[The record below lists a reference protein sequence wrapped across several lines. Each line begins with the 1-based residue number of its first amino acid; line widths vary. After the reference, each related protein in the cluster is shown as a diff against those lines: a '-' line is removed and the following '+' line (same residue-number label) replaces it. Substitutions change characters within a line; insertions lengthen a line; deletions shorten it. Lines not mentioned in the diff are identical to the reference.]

1 MSSNSPFDEQSD
13 LFLPNETPWEFCKN
27 LDSCTFTF
35 SLNVKKLRDGFWL
48 VIAVFL
54 MCFMDPNRVPRIENR
69 DPRIRE
75 NLHWVPRFR
84 ENRVPRIREIGSLRF
99 HIRYLTFSLK
109 NLVIGFWKPS
119 NTAMKILKVV
129 E

>member
-54 MCFMDPNRVPRIENR
+54 MCSRDPNRVPRIENR

-75 NLHWVPRFR
+75 NHHRVPDSEKTGSLES
-84 ENRVPRIREIGSLRF
+84 ENRVPTCPYQVPNIF
-99 HIRYLTFSLK
+99 LK
-109 NLVIGFWKPS
+109 K
-119 NTAMKILKVV
+119 T
-129 E
+129 